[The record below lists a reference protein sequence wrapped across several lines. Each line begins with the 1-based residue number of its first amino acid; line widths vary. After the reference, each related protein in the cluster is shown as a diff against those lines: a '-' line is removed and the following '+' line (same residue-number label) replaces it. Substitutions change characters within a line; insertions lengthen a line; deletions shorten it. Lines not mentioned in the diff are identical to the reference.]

1 MYKIILGL
9 IIFSIVGSFTIYFQK
24 LTALKGEKIAIIR
37 SSKYNHGKLPDII
50 HDLFPKYKQYESI
63 PDIFVKIYLVFYI
76 FILILNKKLDTI
88 GYHTLILL
96 SIIFFIRTL
105 FFTITILPSINKD
118 CHQKKKKTYN
128 KDLATLISDIF
139 INRSGDFGY
148 CNDYIFSGHSS
159 LFILITL
166 IVTYFNLIP
175 PLLITF
181 LWILTILLTL
191 IIVIG
196 RNHYTVDIILAY
208 FFTYFVF
215 NTYKDYI

>member
-1 MYKIILGL
+1 
-9 IIFSIVGSFTIYFQK
+9 QK

-208 FFTYFVF
+208 F
-215 NTYKDYI
+215 